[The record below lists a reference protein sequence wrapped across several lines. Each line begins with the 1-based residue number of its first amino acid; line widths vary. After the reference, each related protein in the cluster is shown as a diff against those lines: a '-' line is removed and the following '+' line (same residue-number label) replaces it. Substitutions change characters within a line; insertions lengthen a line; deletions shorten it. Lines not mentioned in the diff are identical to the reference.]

1 MKFQCN
7 PEENIRQTNT
17 ERQSTKYLTSIPHV
31 CQDDEK

>member
-1 MKFQCN
+1 MKSQCN